1 MDGCG
6 IIAKEVK
13 NMRYGKMVEARF
25 LRRVNRFTAFVE
37 LDGQEEM
44 VHVKNTGRCKELL
57 IEGARVFLE
66 EADKEGRKTKYSLI
80 AVYKGDMLVNMD
92 SQAPNQMAAE
102 ALAEGKIEEIGEVDF
117 LKREVKYGNS
127 RFDIYYQKGE
137 RKGFIEVK
145 GVTLEED
152 GIAMFPD
159 APTERG
165 TKHLRELIKAKEEG
179 YEAAVLFVIQMK
191 GMKEF
196 RPNEEKDGKFTE
208 ALRDAAAAGVK
219 ILAYDCGV
227 QVGRAWIAEK
237 VPVKLR

>member
-1 MDGCG
+1 M
-6 IIAKEVK
+6 K
-13 NMRYGKMVEARF
+13 YGKMVEAKF

-37 LDGQEEM
+37 LNGQEEM

-57 IEGARVFLE
+57 LEGARVFLE

-80 AVYKGDMLVNMD
+80 SVYKGDVLVNMD

-117 LKREVKYGNS
+117 LKREVKYENS

-137 RKGFIEVK
+137 KKGFIEVK

-152 GIAMFPD
+152 GVAKFPD

-165 TKHLRELIKAKEEG
+165 AKHLRELIKAKEEG

-191 GMKEF
+191 GTKEF
-196 RPNEEKDGKFTE
+196 RPNEERDKNFTA
-208 ALRDAAAAGVK
+208 ALREAAAAGVK

-227 QVGRAWIAEK
+227 QAGKVWIEEK
-237 VPVKLR
+237 ISVKL

>member
-1 MDGCG
+1 M
-6 IIAKEVK
+6 E
-13 NMRYGKMVEARF
+13 YGKMVGARF

-37 LDGQEEM
+37 LNGREEI

-57 IEGARVFLE
+57 LEGARAFLE

-80 AVYKGDMLVNMD
+80 AVYKGDTLVNMD

-102 ALAEGKIEEIGEVDF
+102 ALAEGKIIEIGEVDF
-117 LKREVKYGNS
+117 LKREVKYENS
-127 RFDIYYQKGE
+127 RFDLFYQKGNK
-137 RKGFIEVK
+137 KGFIEVK

-152 GIAMFPD
+152 GVAKFPD

-165 TKHLRELIKAKEEG
+165 AKHLRELIKAKEEG

-191 GMKEF
+191 GVQEF
-196 RPNEEKDGKFTE
+196 RPNEERDKNFTE
-208 ALRDAAAAGVK
+208 ALREAEKAGVQ

-227 QVGRAWIAEK
+227 QVGQVWIENQI
-237 VPVKLR
+237 PVVL

>member
-1 MDGCG
+1 M
-6 IIAKEVK
+6 E
-13 NMRYGKMVEARF
+13 YGKMVEARF

-37 LDGQEEM
+37 LNGQEEM

-57 IEGARVFLE
+57 LEGARVFLE

-80 AVYKGDMLVNMD
+80 AVYKGDVLVNMD
-92 SQAPNQMAAE
+92 SQAPNQMVAE

-117 LKREVKYGNS
+117 LKREVKYENS

-137 RKGFIEVK
+137 KKGFIEVK

-152 GIAMFPD
+152 GIAKFPD

-165 TKHLRELIKAKEEG
+165 AKHLRELIKAKEEG

-191 GMKEF
+191 GTKEF
-196 RPNEEKDGKFTE
+196 CPNEERDQNFTA
-208 ALRDAAAAGVK
+208 ALREAAAAGVK

-227 QVGRAWIAEK
+227 QVGKVWIEDK
-237 VPVKLR
+237 ISVNI

>member
-1 MDGCG
+1 MQYGT
-6 IIAKEVK
+6 
-13 NMRYGKMVEARF
+13 MREARF
-25 LRRVNRFTAFVE
+25 LRRINRFTAFVE

-57 IEGARVFLE
+57 IKGAKVFLE

-80 AVYKGDMLVNMD
+80 AVYKGNVLVNMD

-102 ALAEGKIEEIGEVDF
+102 ALAEGKIAEIGSVDF

-127 RFDIYYQKGE
+127 RFDLYYQQGE
-137 RKGFIEVK
+137 KKGFIEVK
-145 GVTLEED
+145 GITLEED

-165 TKHLRELIKAKEEG
+165 TKHLRELIRAKEEG
-179 YEAAVLFVIQMK
+179 YESAVLFVIQMK
-191 GMKEF
+191 GIIEF
-196 RPNEEKDGKFTE
+196 RPNEERDRKFTE
-208 ALRDAAAAGVK
+208 ALRDAASAGVK

-227 QVGRAWIAEK
+227 EIGKVWMEER
-237 VPVKLR
+237 VPVHLV

>member
-1 MDGCG
+1 M
-6 IIAKEVK
+6 E
-13 NMRYGKMVEARF
+13 YGKMTEARF

-37 LDGQEEM
+37 LHGQEEM

-57 IEGARVFLE
+57 LKGARVFLE
-66 EADKEGRKTKYSLI
+66 EAGKEGRKTRYSLI
-80 AVYKGDMLVNMD
+80 AVCKGDMLVNMD

-127 RFDIYYQKGE
+127 RFDIYYRKGE
-137 RKGFIEVK
+137 QKGFIEVK

-165 TKHLRELIKAKEEG
+165 TKHLRELIQAKEEG

-191 GMKEF
+191 GVKGF
-196 RPNEEKDGKFTE
+196 RPNEEKDRKFTE
-208 ALRDAAAAGVK
+208 ALRDAAAAGVE

-227 QVGRAWIAEK
+227 QVGKAWIEEK
-237 VPVKLR
+237 VPVHLR

>member
-1 MDGCG
+1 
-6 IIAKEVK
+6 
-13 NMRYGKMVEARF
+13 MREARF
-25 LRRVNRFTAFVE
+25 LRRINRFTAFVE
-37 LDGQEEM
+37 LDGQGEM

-57 IEGARVFLE
+57 IKGAKVFLE

-80 AVYKGDMLVNMD
+80 AVYKGNVLVNMD

-102 ALAEGKIEEIGEVDF
+102 ALAEGKIAEIGSVDF

-127 RFDIYYQKGE
+127 RFDLYYQQGE
-137 RKGFIEVK
+137 KKGFIEVK
-145 GVTLEED
+145 GITLEED

-165 TKHLRELIKAKEEG
+165 TKHLRELIRAKEEG
-179 YEAAVLFVIQMK
+179 YESAVLFVIQMK
-191 GMKEF
+191 GITEF
-196 RPNEEKDGKFTE
+196 RPNEERDRKFTE

-227 QVGRAWIAEK
+227 EIGKVWMEER
-237 VPVKLR
+237 VPVHLV

>member
-1 MDGCG
+1 MQYGT
-6 IIAKEVK
+6 
-13 NMRYGKMVEARF
+13 MREARF
-25 LRRVNRFTAFVE
+25 LRRINRFTAFVE

-57 IEGARVFLE
+57 IKGAKVFLE

-80 AVYKGDMLVNMD
+80 TVYKGNVLVNMD

-102 ALAEGKIEEIGEVDF
+102 ALAEGKIAEIGSVDF

-127 RFDIYYQKGE
+127 RFDLYYQQGE
-137 RKGFIEVK
+137 KKGFIEVK
-145 GVTLEED
+145 GITLEED

-159 APTERG
+159 APTKRG
-165 TKHLRELIKAKEEG
+165 TKHLRELIRAKEEG
-179 YEAAVLFVIQMK
+179 YESAVLFVIQMK
-191 GMKEF
+191 GITEF
-196 RPNEEKDGKFTE
+196 RPNEERDRKFTE

-227 QVGRAWIAEK
+227 EIGKVWMEER
-237 VPVKLR
+237 VPVHLV

>member
-1 MDGCG
+1 M
-6 IIAKEVK
+6 E
-13 NMRYGKMVEARF
+13 YGKMMEARF

-37 LDGQEEM
+37 LNGQEEM

-57 IEGARVFLE
+57 LEGARVFLE
-66 EADKEGRKTKYSLI
+66 EANKEGRKTKYSLI
-80 AVYKGDMLVNMD
+80 AVYKGDVLVNMD

-117 LKREVKYGNS
+117 LKREVKYENS

-137 RKGFIEVK
+137 KKGFIEVK

-152 GIAMFPD
+152 GIAKFPD

-165 TKHLRELIKAKEEG
+165 AKHLKELIKAKEEG
-179 YEAAVLFVIQMK
+179 FEAAVLFVIQMK
-191 GMKEF
+191 GVREF
-196 RPNEEKDGKFTE
+196 RPNEERDRNFAA
-208 ALRDAAAAGVK
+208 ALREAAAAGVK

-227 QVGRAWIAEK
+227 QVGKVWIEDK
-237 VPVKLR
+237 ISVNI

>member
-1 MDGCG
+1 M
-6 IIAKEVK
+6 E
-13 NMRYGKMVEARF
+13 YGKVIEARF

-37 LDGQEEM
+37 LNGQEEM

-66 EADKEGRKTKYSLI
+66 EADKEERKTKYSLI
-80 AVYKGDMLVNMD
+80 AVYKENMLVNMD

-102 ALAEGKIEEIGEVDF
+102 AMAEGKIEEIGEVDF

-127 RFDIYYQKGE
+127 RFDLYYQKDAK
-137 RKGFIEVK
+137 KGFVEVK

-152 GIAMFPD
+152 DIAMFPD

-191 GMKEF
+191 GLTEF
-196 RPNEEKDGKFTE
+196 RPNEARDRKFTE
-208 ALRDAAAAGVK
+208 ALRDAAEVGVK

-227 QVGRAWIAEK
+227 EIGKVWIEEK
-237 VPVKLR
+237 MPVKLHTESRPQA

>member
-1 MDGCG
+1 M
-6 IIAKEVK
+6 E
-13 NMRYGKMVEARF
+13 YGNMVEARF

-37 LDGQEEM
+37 LNGQEEM

-80 AVYKGDMLVNMD
+80 AVYKEDMLVNMD

-102 ALAEGKIEEIGEVDF
+102 ALAEGKIKEIGEVDF
-117 LKREVKYGNS
+117 LKREVKYENS
-127 RFDIYYQKGE
+127 RFDIFYQKGE
-137 RKGFIEVK
+137 KKGFIEVK

-152 GIAMFPD
+152 GIAKFPD

-165 TKHLRELIKAKEEG
+165 AKHLRELIKAKEEG

-191 GMKEF
+191 GVKEF
-196 RPNEEKDGKFTE
+196 RPNEVRDQKFTM
-208 ALRDAAAAGVK
+208 ALREAAEAGVK
-219 ILAYDCGV
+219 ILAYDCKV
-227 QVGRAWIAEK
+227 QVGEVSIDRK
-237 VPVKLR
+237 VPVHLS

>member
-1 MDGCG
+1 M
-6 IIAKEVK
+6 E
-13 NMRYGKMVEARF
+13 YGKMIEAKF

-37 LDGQEEM
+37 LEEQEEM

-57 IEGARVFLE
+57 LEGARIFLE

-102 ALAEGKIEEIGEVDF
+102 ALAEGRIEEIGEVDF
-117 LKREVKYGNS
+117 LKREVKFGNS
-127 RFDIYYQKGE
+127 RFDIYFQKGE
-137 RKGFIEVK
+137 KKGFIEVK
-145 GVTLEED
+145 GVTLEEE

-191 GMKEF
+191 GVTEF
-196 RPNEEKDGKFTE
+196 RPNEERDRKFTE
-208 ALRDAAAAGVK
+208 ALREAAAAGVQ

-227 QVGRAWIAEK
+227 QVGKVWIAEK
-237 VPVKLR
+237 VPVNLL

>member
-1 MDGCG
+1 M
-6 IIAKEVK
+6 E
-13 NMRYGKMVEARF
+13 YGNMVEARF

-37 LDGQEEM
+37 LNGQEEM

-117 LKREVKYGNS
+117 LKREVNYENS
-127 RFDIYYQKGE
+127 RFDLFYQKGE
-137 RKGFIEVK
+137 KKGFIEVK
-145 GVTLEED
+145 GVTLEGN
-152 GIAMFPD
+152 GIAKFPD

-165 TKHLRELIKAKEEG
+165 AKHLRELIKAKEEG
-179 YEAAVLFVIQMK
+179 YEAAALFVIQMN
-191 GMKEF
+191 GVQEF
-196 RPNEEKDGKFTE
+196 RPNEERDKNFTAALKE
-208 ALRDAAAAGVK
+208 AAKAGVK
-219 ILAYDCGV
+219 ILAYDCRV
-227 QVGRAWIAEK
+227 QVGKVYIDQK
-237 VPVKLR
+237 VPVNLS

>member
-1 MDGCG
+1 M
-6 IIAKEVK
+6 K
-13 NMRYGKMVEARF
+13 YGKMIEAAF

-37 LDGQEEM
+37 LNGQEEM

-80 AVYKGDMLVNMD
+80 AVYKGDTLVNMD

-102 ALAEGKIEEIGEVDF
+102 ALAEGKIKEIGEVDF
-117 LKREVKYGNS
+117 LKREVKFENS
-127 RFDIYYQKGE
+127 RFDLYYQKGDK
-137 RKGFIEVK
+137 KGFVEVK
-145 GVTLEED
+145 GVTLETD

-165 TKHLRELIKAKEEG
+165 AKHLRELIKAKEEG

-191 GMKEF
+191 GVKEF
-196 RPNEEKDGKFTE
+196 RPNEERDKAFTE
-208 ALRDAAAAGVK
+208 ALRQAAEAGVD

-227 QVGRAWIAEK
+227 QVGEVWIENK
-237 VPVKLR
+237 IPVIL